1 VFSSANVFA
10 GADGQANYVAG
21 SAIQDALALAT
32 GAGVQV
38 VNWGLWG
45 EIGAVADAP
54 TQARL
59 SEAGIQPIRP
69 AEGFAALDR
78 LLTSSARQ
86 VAVVKA
92 APETLARLG
101 LRDDSPA
108 DAANAVA
115 PPGLAGATKAFD
127 LLEIYGK
134 ARLLVSL
141 AEAVGG
147 GKRAYTAAGLARAIG
162 VAARHG
168 RLFDALLAMLERSG
182 LAERRDGVIRL
193 PAPGVDPAARL
204 TDATAALDAAAHDF
218 AWLAKPRALLDAVLD
233 RYNAMLAGT
242 AEPLEVL
249 FPGGSTA
256 LAEGAYRGNPLS
268 DAFNA
273 AAAAAIAAHRRAGGR
288 GWRAIEVGAG
298 TGGTTGAILGALDQ
312 GAAPES
318 YLYTDLSVR
327 FLRHGQAAF
336 GEGRPWFATARYDA
350 EQTVE
355 ANGHRAGTFDAV
367 IAANVLHATA
377 DVTQVL
383 AELRRLLRPG
393 GLLVA
398 IELIAA
404 QDYGTLIFG
413 LTEGWWKSAD
423 AAGAGS
429 SHPDSSRIIQS
440 PVIDADGWQRR
451 LRDAGFTGVEAV
463 DFAASGGHGQAVFL
477 ATVPASHGAI
487 PEMTASDAPI
497 PDAAVPEA
505 PITAAVTP
513 RAAEDHLRQ
522 ALLGHLRGVFA
533 QTLRLDP
540 GEMRAAESFEQYG
553 LESLSAMGIR
563 DQLNASFGELSQTLL
578 FEHNT
583 LAGLADHLLATREA
597 AVRAVLGI
605 AAGAP
610 GAEIPAAA
618 AIVAQTRQVSR
629 PADQP
634 IAIIGMSSRFPG
646 ADGPDAFWRLLED
659 GRSAIGPLPADRW
672 PPDGRAYTRWGG
684 FLDEIDC
691 FDPLFFGIAPAD
703 AAAIDPQ
710 ERLFLQVAWHAMEHA
725 GYTPARLNAG
735 GTVGVYVGVMN
746 AGYQWLAAQYDAVAP
761 TPATSAYWSIANR
774 LSFVGDF
781 AGPSLAVDTACSS
794 SLTALHLAVQAIRAG
809 DCAAAIVGG
818 VNLIVHPRQ
827 MANLCEARMLSAGAE
842 NRAFGAGADGFV
854 DGEGVAAI
862 VLKPLDAAIAA
873 GDRIEAVI
881 RATAINAGGKTAGF
895 SVPNPAAQTRVIVD
909 ALQAAGIAPDT
920 IGFLEAHGTGTA
932 LGDPIE
938 IAGIAAAY
946 GSDTRTSPLA
956 LGALKANIGHLES
969 TAGIAGVIKAV
980 LQLGH
985 GRIAPLRHAEQPNP
999 LIDFAAVGCVL
1010 PARAMPWPA
1019 LPGPDGTLLPRR
1031 AGVSGFGAGGANAHV
1046 IIEEAPAHA
1055 RIATALP
1062 PRDILTLS
1070 AADEPALRRLAASLR
1085 SAADG
1090 VDRTKLAAILHT
1102 LRVGRRSF
1110 PLRVAAIVS
1119 DRETVGRMLDAVA
1132 AGQAVSGLL
1141 QSRGAGSSASARR
1154 IEESA
1159 EGRRMVEAMLAAGD
1173 AEGLAELWV
1182 DGVTI
1187 DWSRLPWAAGRQTVV
1202 LAGYPF
1208 ARERYWLATP
1218 PVSGEKPASAPEPE
1232 RAIRLIRGA
1241 WLPATLVAR
1250 AHHAAEPWVLIGSDG
1265 LRAALEQRRDAP
1277 RSHRVAG
1284 AGFDPSK
1291 PAAWDELIDTVTETW
1306 SPADLFVAP
1315 GALGDGSA
1323 EGGGDPAAASYA
1335 VFLALRAAARRPGR
1349 IGRLFVATEGPAV
1362 VVAGLAA
1369 LARSAAEERLQVR
1382 IVWVSAG
1389 AGPDS
1394 IAAILCEEADASD
1407 NEPVVDRRAG
1417 RQIWSRLWLESPPSD
1432 AAPLFRTGGRYLIA
1446 GGLGEVGRALA
1457 AHLVKTHGATIG
1469 ILGRTAPNAATNRHL
1484 ESIRGPAGSIYY
1496 AAADLTDP
1504 IALDRAV
1511 AELKAA
1517 MGGIDGVLDLA
1528 RLVDNAPIVRKDA
1541 ANFARVLAVKVAGTM
1556 RLDAALARERL
1567 DFFVVFSSLAAW
1579 YGLAGGA
1586 DYAAACAIQEA
1597 LMIERAARVMAG
1609 ERHGLSLA
1617 VAWPQWAYDNE
1628 LDDARGRRL
1637 RHAGFAVVDAA
1648 AGASILDRAAAL
1660 GEQVVAAVVGTP
1672 TALAPLAQ
1680 VPSDALDAL
1689 SDDELAAYV
1698 DVLRAAA
1705 GGDGDGEVP
1714 AATIELVR
1722 HAFADELRI
1731 DPARITGDV
1740 AFADLGLD
1748 SIKALHIAERLSE
1761 QLGVDVEPALLVD
1774 HPMLGCLA
1782 AALDERRAATVL
1794 EAAQ

>member
-1 VFSSANVFA
+1 
-10 GADGQANYVAG
+10 
-21 SAIQDALALAT
+21 
-32 GAGVQV
+32 
-38 VNWGLWG
+38 
-45 EIGAVADAP
+45 
-54 TQARL
+54 
-59 SEAGIQPIRP
+59 
-69 AEGFAALDR
+69 
-78 LLTSSARQ
+78 
-86 VAVVKA
+86 VVKA

-115 PPGLAGATKAFD
+115 PLGLAGATAAFD

-193 PAPGVDPAARL
+193 PAPGVDPAVRL
-204 TDATAALDAAAHDF
+204 TDATAALDAAAHDL

-233 RYNAMLAGT
+233 RYNAMLTGA

-336 GEGRPWFATARYDA
+336 GEARPWFTTARYDA

-355 ANGHRAGTFDAV
+355 ANGHRAGTFNAV

-383 AELRRLLRPG
+383 AELQRLLRPG

-404 QDYGTLIFG
+404 QDYGTLVFG

-423 AAGAGS
+423 ASGAG
-429 SHPDSSRIIQS
+429 SSRIIQS

-451 LRDAGFTGVEAV
+451 LRDAGFTAVEAV

-477 ATVPASHGAI
+477 ATAPAAPGAAI
-487 PEMTASDAPI
+487 SEMATSDAPI
-497 PDAAVPEA
+497 PDAPAPDA
-505 PITAAVTP
+505 PITAAVP
-513 RAAEDHLRQ
+513 PPAADDHLRQ

-583 LAGLADHLLATREA
+583 LADLADHLLATREA
-597 AVRAVLGI
+597 VVRGVLGI
-605 AAGAP
+605 AAAGP
-610 GAEIPAAA
+610 PSAEIPAAA
-618 AIVAQTRQVSR
+618 AIVAQTRHVPR

-646 ADGPDAFWRLLED
+646 ADGPDAFWRLLVD

-684 FLDEIDC
+684 FLDEIDR

-746 AGYQWLAAQYDAVAP
+746 AGYQWLAAQYDAVFP

-781 AGPSLAVDTACSS
+781 GGPSLAVDTACSS

-881 RATAINAGGKTAGF
+881 RATAINSGGKTAGF
-895 SVPNPAAQTRVIVD
+895 SVPSPAAQTRVIMD

-920 IGFLEAHGTGTA
+920 IGFLEAHGTGTQ

-938 IAGIAAAY
+938 IAGITAAY

-985 GRIAPLRHAEQPNP
+985 ARIAPLRHAEQPNP
-999 LIDFAAVGCVL
+999 LIDFAAMGCLL
-1010 PARAMPWPA
+1010 PASAMPWPA
-1019 LPGPDGTLLPRR
+1019 LAGPDGTLLPRR

-1046 IIEEAPAHA
+1046 IIEEAPAPA

-1085 SAADG
+1085 PAVDG

-1102 LRVGRRSF
+1102 LRVGRRAF
-1110 PLRVAAIVS
+1110 PLRVAAVVS
-1119 DRETVGRMLDAVA
+1119 DQETVGRMLDAVA
-1132 AGQAVSGLL
+1132 AGQAVSRLL
-1141 QSRGAGSSASARR
+1141 KGRGAGPSARR
-1154 IEESA
+1154 IEETA

-1182 DGVTI
+1182 DGVTV

-1218 PVSGEKPASAPEPE
+1218 PISGEKPAASPEPE
-1232 RAIRLIRGA
+1232 GATRLIRGA

-1250 AHHAAEPWVLIGSDG
+1250 AHHAAEPWVLIGSGG
-1265 LRAALEQRRDAP
+1265 LRAALERRRDAP
-1277 RSHRVAG
+1277 LLHRVAG
-1284 AGFDPSK
+1284 AGFDPAE
-1291 PAAWDELIDTVTETW
+1291 PAAWDELIDTVAETGP
-1306 SPADLFVAP
+1306 PADLLVAP
-1315 GALGDGSA
+1315 GSLGEGSA
-1323 EGGGDPAAASYA
+1323 ESGRDAAAASYA

-1382 IVWVSAG
+1382 IVWVSVG

-1417 RQIWSRLWLESPPSD
+1417 RQIWSRLWLESPGD

-1469 ILGRTAPNAATNRHL
+1469 ILGRTAPSDATNRHL
-1484 ESIRGPAGSIYY
+1484 ESIRGPAGSVYY
-1496 AAADLTDP
+1496 AAADLTDAT
-1504 IALDRAV
+1504 ALDRAV
-1511 AELKAA
+1511 ARLKGA

-1528 RLVDNAPIVRKDA
+1528 RLVDNAPIARKDVA
-1541 ANFARVLAVKVAGTM
+1541 DFARVLAVKVAGTV
-1556 RLDAALARERL
+1556 RLDAAMARERL

-1586 DYAAACAIQEA
+1586 DYAAACAIQEG

-1660 GEQVVAAVVGTP
+1660 DEQVVAAVVGTP
-1672 TALAPLAQ
+1672 TALAPLARL
-1680 VPSDALDAL
+1680 PSDALDAL

-1705 GGDGDGEVP
+1705 GDDGDGEPVP

-1722 HAFADELRI
+1722 HAFAEELRI

-1761 QLGVDVEPALLVD
+1761 QLGVDVEPALFVD
-1774 HPMLGCLA
+1774 HPMLGGLA
-1782 AALDERRAATVL
+1782 AALDERRATMVL